1 MTSCPASLNL
11 CIDENQY
18 NTINPTNLCVT
29 SATFESD
36 GDPGSTT
43 FADTNYY
50 KNIADEYYTGLG
62 GLGKLGPNSFSYP
75 EFLKSSPGKYEGN
88 DNCDAGG
95 DICTGGNFNINNGDP
110 LNVGSALASG
120 YLKQKSFNYGDPFT
134 CCLRD
139 YQCTDGISDIYAPS
153 CFSSD
158 DRHGTCPAS
167 FRATDTEPCQYLT
180 TQFCLG
186 NYSEGTGD
194 DIILGLGGA
203 GLDFTALWI
212 NSYGGVDGD
221 PTTSPALNSL
231 PVGTR
236 YKLGSANNKSD
247 SNTKCVLDKNTGLP
261 SSNTSAT
268 GSCPR
273 SGLVSPL
280 YDNNLGYKAADF
292 FEETPPC
299 QKIFWRT
306 LYGNQPTFSN
316 NFWRIEGNNSACPDG
331 TDFCTETSVLPN
343 SCSAAPFSSEP
354 SPSGLAWAQQ
364 ITTASVNK
372 LKALG
377 ASIHTP
383 ANLAKDS
390 EYFSKWLFPLCSN
403 YPNICQPFLE
413 TECSTVT
420 EAELKSNPDIRKWC
434 GCYLPDSFYDK
445 YTSNFIN
452 KECTPY
458 CNSTSVIPL
467 ANQDGIGPQYC
478 SQSVCIIDDVS
489 ISLAKTEFESNGGTL
504 NFSQVCGSCGTN
516 YQDASNVLTSGN
528 SQNIQEGSTKTK
540 NGSKSAFIQSGSS
553 NQQNTLLNNTANITC
568 NCRIENFTLQ
578 SLGASITGG
587 INLSQSCAG
596 NSKCYNTQTDPLTGQ
611 AQTVEV
617 DCNDSDSSIN
627 GNLKT
632 AQKNLEAK
640 AKNSSN
646 YIAVLIILISLALII
661 VLWIFFAERG
671 VPEKDI
677 YFSRKVPYSFPKTQ
691 INNPFKK

>member
-1 MTSCPASLNL
+1 MCQSDDSESSCPQSINF
-11 CIDENQY
+11 CTDEGQY
-18 NTINPTNLCVT
+18 VQSSPTNLCVIYDN
-29 SATFESD
+29 D
-36 GDPGSTT
+36 GNPNPT
-43 FADTNYY
+43 Y
-50 KNIADEYYTGLG
+50 KSIVDIWYASLG
-62 GLGKLGPNSFSYP
+62 GLGGRDPSDFPSQFDGAPSGYANP
-75 EFLKSSPGKYEGN
+75 EFTLNSPGKSDGN
-88 DNCDAGG
+88 SCNARNY
-95 DICTGGNFNINNGDP
+95 ICTNNGNLTCGQDP
-110 LNVGSALASG
+110 GKITSYG
-120 YLKQKSFNYGDPFT
+120 YLKQKSFNYGDPFI
-134 CCLRD
+134 CCMRD
-139 YQCTDGISDIYAPS
+139 YQCTDGISDPQGQS

-186 NYSEGTGD
+186 NYSD
-194 DIILGLGGA
+194 PNDPNAVLSLGKS
-203 GLDFTALWI
+203 GLDFTALWV
-212 NSYGGVDGD
+212 NSYGGTEGD
-221 PTTSPALNSL
+221 PNASPPLNSL
-231 PVGTR
+231 PVGTP
-236 YKLGSANNKSD
+236 YKLGSANNKAD
-247 SNTKCVLDKNTGLP
+247 SNTKCVLNPDTGLP
-261 SSNTSAT
+261 SSDTSAT

-273 SGLVSPL
+273 SGVVPPL
-280 YDNNLGYKAADF
+280 HDDDLGYKAVDF
-292 FEETPPC
+292 FGDTPPC

-316 NFWRIEGNNSACPDG
+316 NFWRIEGNNSACTDG
-331 TDFCTETSVLPN
+331 TQFCQETSVLPN

-364 ITTASVNK
+364 ITTASINK

-383 ANLAKDS
+383 PNLVKDA

-413 TECSTVT
+413 SECSTVT
-420 EAELKSNPDIRKWC
+420 EAELKANPDIRKWC
-434 GCYLPDSFYDK
+434 GCYLPDSFYEK

-467 ANQDGIGPQYC
+467 AQSDGIGPQYC

-516 YQDASNVLTSGN
+516 YQDASNVLTTAN
-528 SQNIQEGSTKTK
+528 SQNIQEGSTQTK
-540 NGSKSAFIQSGSS
+540 NGSKSASIQSGST

-568 NCRIENFTLQ
+568 NCQIENFTLQ
-578 SLGASITGG
+578 SLGASIAGG
-587 INLSQSCAG
+587 INLAQSCAG

-617 DCNDSDSSIN
+617 DCNESGSSIN
-627 GNLKT
+627 TNLQA

-640 AKNSSN
+640 AKNTSN
-646 YIAVLIILISLALII
+646 YIAVLIILIALALII
-661 VLWIFFAERG
+661 VLWIVFANRG

-677 YFSRKVPYSFPKTQ
+677 YFSRNVPYSFPK
-691 INNPFKK
+691 KVY